1 MSDRILGSRVL
12 PCKRLILKG
21 AMVRRS
27 ISLSSLYSRR
37 AKFDINIWAEDQD
50 TEYILGLAGN
60 AGLDAL
66 VVETV
71 RKASLRSRER
81 SFFSRQSLSRCTLG
95 LDGS

>member
-1 MSDRILGSRVL
+1 MSDQILGSRVL

-60 AGLDAL
+60 ARLDAL
-66 VVETV
+66 VIG
-71 RKASLRSRER
+71 KARRLKLSREKKER
-81 SFFSRQSLSRCTLG
+81 SS
-95 LDGS
+95 